1 MKDIVIL
8 GSLNKSRQRRCVF
21 DIYKL
26 CPTLTAGMGMGGG
39 MMPYIVEA
47 TSKYEPIGS
56 IAINNSKNFGSGYI
70 ENVFK
75 CLKANK
81 YDIGVIYENK

>member
-21 DIYKL
+21 DIYSL
-26 CPTLTAGMGMGGG
+26 CPTLTAAMGMGGG
-39 MMPYIVEA
+39 MMPYIIE

-56 IAINNSKNFGSGYI
+56 LAIHNSKRFNPGYMEGI
-70 ENVFK
+70 FK
-75 CLKANK
+75 CIKVSK
-81 YDIGVIYENK
+81 YDIGVLYERK